1 EGDGRQREDEDQAE
15 SRLGAGL
22 PAADIT
28 TVEVIDRPWVLLSAG
43 HAGERVVVE
52 AAVAEADDDRD
63 DSEGGEQR
71 GHGVADGAAGQFPE
85 LDIGGGGDGD
95 HDVGE

>member
-1 EGDGRQREDEDQAE
+1 MGP
-15 SRLGAGL
+15 S
-22 PAADIT
+22 
-28 TVEVIDRPWVLLSAG
+28 VAG

-71 GHGVADGAAGQFPE
+71 GHGVADGAADQFPE

-95 HDVGE
+95 HDVGEHRQQTDDGQDPPQRPEEERIRLRADEMLR